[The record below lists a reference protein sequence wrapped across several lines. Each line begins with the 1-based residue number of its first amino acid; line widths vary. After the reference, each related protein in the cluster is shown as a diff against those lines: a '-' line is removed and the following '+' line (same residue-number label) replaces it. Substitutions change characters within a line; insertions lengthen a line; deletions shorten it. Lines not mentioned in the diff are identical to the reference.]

1 MILPDAPPPLEPVLR
16 RLGRR
21 RLQAR
26 LILSFERLWP
36 ALWPALGLAGLF
48 LIAGLLDLLP
58 FLPGWAHATVLGLVG
73 LGFLALLLHGLR
85 RIVWPD
91 APAADRRLEAA
102 SGLKHRP
109 LQALT
114 DQPARLNSGGAG
126 GDTLWRAH
134 IARTAAQIKRLRT
147 GIPRPGLAA
156 IDRRALRGGLVV
168 GLVAAVGIAGWQ
180 APGRLARAVTPQF
193 ALPAPPPAMLLQA
206 WITPPAYT
214 GIAPVFL
221 KSDGG
226 AATVPA
232 GSRLSL
238 SLSGGAGE
246 PALTLAGRGVEL
258 KALDTTSFQAELDL
272 QEGGR
277 LALTR
282 NGSGIA
288 GWDLTV
294 VADIAPVVSFPEPP
308 GATRARIPQTRLPW
322 QVSHAYGVVALQA
335 ELRLRDRPD
344 TPPVIVPIPLP
355 STAPKAARGAR
366 VQDLT
371 AHPWAGLPVTGR
383 LSARN
388 APGLIGTSADA
399 EFDLPERAFQHP
411 VARSL
416 MAMRKQLTLNPDVRD
431 PILRELDRLST
442 LPDVW
447 EDDTAG
453 FLNLR
458 GINGLIRRDN
468 RAERIPEAQE
478 RMWELALHVEEGAPE
493 RTARSLEQARERLRE
508 AMEQERRDAADPERN
523 EANRE
528 ENRAEVEKRMR
539 ELEEALRKNLE
550 ALADQARRDP
560 DSRAYDPQA
569 HEMDVRDMK
578 KLSEEMRDAARDNK
592 MDTARDKLAE
602 LERMLDEM
610 KNQRPE
616 RGKMTER
623 ERQRAEKRQKGAQQ
637 MNVLQDMV
645 KREGA
650 LLDKS
655 QGRAEADAPSP
666 ANRFGPQ
673 PRRTEPGSPSS
684 TEQRNAERAQEQK
697 VQQALRRVLGEL
709 MQQQGDLTG
718 KVPPA
723 LCEADTAM
731 RDAIAALGQGR
742 DQPAAGFQQRA
753 IEALQKGGREMN
765 QQMAQQFGRPGQEPG
780 DEEGEDGEGQE
791 GQEGQEGNGMAGNEP
806 GQGQQPGNGQ
816 QWSDR
821 GRGRPGQGRT
831 ADRRADERRDPL
843 GRSLKE
849 GNAGLDES
857 GDVKVPDEMERAR
870 TRAIQEELRRRS
882 AERERP
888 QPELDYIE
896 RLLRQF

>member
-1 MILPDAPPPLEPVLR
+1 
-16 RLGRR
+16 
-21 RLQAR
+21 
-26 LILSFERLWP
+26 
-36 ALWPALGLAGLF
+36 LA
-48 LIAGLLDLLP
+48 
-58 FLPGWAHATVLGLVG
+58 T
-73 LGFLALLLHGLR
+73 
-85 RIVWPD
+85 
-91 APAADRRLEAA
+91 
-102 SGLKHRP
+102 RP
-109 LQALT
+109 
-114 DQPARLNSGGAG
+114 
-126 GDTLWRAH
+126 
-134 IARTAAQIKRLRT
+134 I
-147 GIPRPGLAA
+147 
-156 IDRRALRGGLVV
+156 
-168 GLVAAVGIAGWQ
+168 
-180 APGRLARAVTPQF
+180 
-193 ALPAPPPAMLLQA
+193 
-206 WITPPAYT
+206 
-214 GIAPVFL
+214 
-221 KSDGG
+221 
-226 AATVPA
+226 
-232 GSRLSL
+232 
-238 SLSGGAGE
+238 
-246 PALTLAGRGVEL
+246 EL
-258 KALDTTSFQAELDL
+258 KALDATSFQAEFDLD
-272 QEGGR
+272 EGGR

-282 NGSGIA
+282 NGRPIA

-294 VADIAPVVSFPEPP
+294 IADVAPLVSFPEPP
-308 GATRARIPQTRLPW
+308 GATRARIPQTRIPW
-322 QVSHAYGVVALQA
+322 QVSHAYGVVSLQA

-344 TPPVIVPIPLP
+344 TPPMIVAIPLP
-355 STAPKAARGAR
+355 STAPKTAKGAR

-371 AHPWAGLPVTGR
+371 AHPWAGLAVIAR
-383 LSARN
+383 LTARN
-388 APGLIGTSADA
+388 APGLTGFSAEA
-399 EFDLPERAFQHP
+399 GFDLPERPFTHP
-411 VARSL
+411 VARAL
-416 MAMRKQLTLNPDVRD
+416 MALRKQLTLNPDVRD
-431 PILRELDRLST
+431 PVLRELDRLSS

-458 GINGLIRRDN
+458 AINGLIRRDN
-468 RAERIPEAQE
+468 RGERIAEAQD
-478 RMWELALHVEEGAPE
+478 RMWDLALHMEEGAPE
-493 RTARSLEQARERLRE
+493 RTARALEQARDRLRE
-508 AMEQERRDAADPERN
+508 AVEQERREAENPERTDTQ
-523 EANRE
+523 RQ
-528 ENRAEVEKRMR
+528 ENQAEVEKRMR

-578 KLSEEMRDAARDNK
+578 KLAEEMRDAARDGK

-610 KNQRPE
+610 KNARPE

-655 QGRAEADAPSP
+655 QGRTEADGPP
-666 ANRFGPQ
+666 NLNRLGPQ
-673 PRRTEPGSPSS
+673 PRRPDGPAASS
-684 TEQRNAERAQEQK
+684 EQRAADRAQEQK
-697 VQQALRRVLGEL
+697 TQNALRRVLGEL

-723 LCEADTAM
+723 LGEADTAM
-731 RDAIAALGQGR
+731 RDAAAALGQGR

-765 QQMAQQFGRPGQEPG
+765 QQMAQQFGRPGQESG
-780 DEEGEDGEGQE
+780 DEDGEEGEGQD

-806 GQGQQPGNGQ
+806 GEGRQPGQGNGN

-821 GRGRPGQGRT
+821 GRGRPGQGRNP
-831 ADRRADERRDPL
+831 DRRADDRRDPL

-888 QPELDYIE
+888 QPELEYIE